1 MNITNVTITK
11 IAEEKT
17 ENASYVLEYS
27 IVNEELSRLHVSVN
41 EKEAGEDGNIKPV
54 GIIYMEQGVI
64 SCNLPVEIELGPI
77 FQDFDRM
84 RQYIR
89 KSINPKKQS

>member
-64 SCNLPVEIELGPI
+64 SCNLPVKIELGPI